1 MWVEALCSYRL
12 VDAKVTDLEIPW
24 GKPPEPKSG
33 VPTFDPQSY
42 MQLVFGSLEDPAA
55 RLDVPGTPNTSR
67 TCALMYSSCGLK
79 LVCMWRLVSYGAFI
93 GVQNLATALVE
104 IV

>member
-55 RLDVPGTPNTSR
+55 RLDVPGTQTPAAR
-67 TCALMYSSCGLK
+67 VL
-79 LVCMWRLVSYGAFI
+79 
-93 GVQNLATALVE
+93 
-104 IV
+104 